1 MDFDN
6 SLTCPGEIL
15 DNPVSPR
22 YPGAVDEIV
31 DG

>member
-1 MDFDN
+1 MDFDTF
-6 SLTCPGEIL
+6 LTCPGEIL

-22 YPGAVDEIV
+22 YPGDEGDIL

>member
-6 SLTCPGEIL
+6 LLTCPGEIL
-15 DNPVSPR
+15 DNAVSPR
-22 YPGAVDEIV
+22 YPEDVDEIV